1 MLLNVQNAMIR
12 QNNRTPD
19 RKVGS
24 SLLVVEYLT
33 SDIKHQTSNV
43 KHQTSNVKHQ
53 TSNIKR
59 QTSNIKH
66 QTSNIKRQTSN
77 IIHQMPSEA
86 LIAGTRASA
95 SAVQRS

>member
-33 SDIKHQTSNV
+33 SDIRHQTSD
-43 KHQTSNVKHQ
+43 
-53 TSNIKR
+53 IKR
-59 QTSNIKH
+59 QTSNITH
-66 QTSNIKRQTSN
+66 QIPRL
-77 IIHQMPSEA
+77 A

>member
-33 SDIKHQTSNV
+33 SNVKHQTSNV

-53 TSNIKR
+53 TSNVR
-59 QTSNIKH
+59 H
-66 QTSNIKRQTSN
+66 QTSNVK
-77 IIHQMPSEA
+77 HQIPRLA

>member
-12 QNNRTPD
+12 QNKRTPD

-24 SLLVVEYLT
+24 SLLSIGEKI
-33 SDIKHQTSNV
+33 SDFKF
-43 KHQTSNVKHQ
+43 
-53 TSNIKR
+53 
-59 QTSNIKH
+59 
-66 QTSNIKRQTSN
+66 QTSN
-77 IIHQMPSEA
+77 IIHQIPRLA

>member
-1 MLLNVQNAMIR
+1 MLLNVQNAMIL

-33 SDIKHQTSNV
+33 SDIKRQTSNV
-43 KHQTSNVKHQ
+43 KHQTSNVK
-53 TSNIKR
+53 R
-59 QTSNIKH
+59 
-66 QTSNIKRQTSN
+66 
-77 IIHQMPSEA
+77 QMPSEA

>member
-33 SDIKHQTSNV
+33 SDIR
-43 KHQTSNVKHQ
+43 HQ
-53 TSNIKR
+53 TSNIR
-59 QTSNIKH
+59 H
-66 QTSNIKRQTSN
+66 QTSDIKRQTSN
-77 IIHQMPSEA
+77 IIHQIPRLA

>member
-19 RKVGS
+19 FAVGS

-33 SDIKHQTSNV
+33 SDIKHQTSD
-43 KHQTSNVKHQ
+43 
-53 TSNIKR
+53 
-59 QTSNIKH
+59 
-66 QTSNIKRQTSN
+66 IKRQTSN
-77 IIHQMPSEA
+77 IIHQIPRLA

>member
-19 RKVGS
+19 CAVGS

-33 SDIKHQTSNV
+33 SDIKHQTSN
-43 KHQTSNVKHQ
+43 
-53 TSNIKR
+53 
-59 QTSNIKH
+59 IKH
-66 QTSNIKRQTSN
+66 QIPRL
-77 IIHQMPSEA
+77 A

>member
-33 SDIKHQTSNV
+33 SDIKRQTSNV
-43 KHQTSNVKHQ
+43 KHQTSNVK
-53 TSNIKR
+53 R
-59 QTSNIKH
+59 
-66 QTSNIKRQTSN
+66 
-77 IIHQMPSEA
+77 QMPSEA

>member
-33 SDIKHQTSNV
+33 SNV

-53 TSNIKR
+53 TSNVR
-59 QTSNIKH
+59 H
-66 QTSNIKRQTSN
+66 QTSNVK
-77 IIHQMPSEA
+77 HQIPRLA